1 MERGKIMSFTFDVDE
16 IFEMAEGIERN
27 GAKFY
32 RQAAQN
38 CSDKKTQRML
48 LDMAAME
55 NEHLATFTQMRE
67 KFNEQENGTV
77 VFDPDDISA
86 LYLQTMADAHGW
98 EGRITPIKELTG
110 DETVKDILEIALNAE
125 KESVV
130 FYFGLKGLVPS
141 DTAKKKVEEII
152 IEEISHIT
160 TLLNKLKSLG

>member
-1 MERGKIMSFTFDVDE
+1 MSFTFDVDE
-16 IFEMAEGIERN
+16 IFEIAEGIERN
-27 GAKFY
+27 GAQFY

-38 CSDKKTQRML
+38 CGDKKTKKML

-55 NEHLATFTQMRE
+55 NEHLAAFTQMRE
-67 KFNEQENGTV
+67 KFNEEEKGTV

-110 DETVKDILEIALNAE
+110 SETIKDILEISLNAE

-130 FYFGLKGLVPS
+130 FYSGLKGLVPS
-141 DTAKKKVEEII
+141 DTGKKKVEEII
-152 IEEISHIT
+152 IEELSHIT
-160 TLLNKLKSLG
+160 TLLSKLKSLG